1 MSDADHHFLR
11 IAIEQARRAREH
23 GNHPFGAV
31 LVTADSEAIMAAENS
46 VVTQNDVTA
55 HAELNLV
62 RAASNKFEPAFLK
75 SCSLYASTE
84 PCPMCAGAIVWAN
97 IRRVVFGFGM
107 ESLYELIGEYPDVPS
122 LKMGAREVFQRTP
135 WLMDVTGPAL
145 EDEARVVHDG
155 FW

>member
-1 MSDADHHFLR
+1 
-11 IAIEQARRAREH
+11 
-23 GNHPFGAV
+23 
-31 LVTADSEAIMAAENS
+31 
-46 VVTQNDVTA
+46 
-55 HAELNLV
+55 
-62 RAASNKFEPAFLK
+62 
-75 SCSLYASTE
+75 
-84 PCPMCAGAIVWAN
+84 MCAGAIVWAN

-145 EDEARVVHDG
+145 EDEARVVHEG